1 MIVVDASVLVSAAW
15 PSDVNH
21 QISRAWLQG
30 YIRSSETMT
39 APVLIFSEV
48 GGALMRRTQRTG
60 LTVRALQRLRLLPRF
75 MPVPV
80 DTVLGDDAA
89 DLAIALQL
97 RGADAVYVALAA
109 QLSVPLITWD
119 REQLV
124 RGGQRVTTYEPTA
137 QP

>member
-15 PSDVNH
+15 PSDGNH

-60 LTVRALQRLRLLPRF
+60 LTVRVLQRIRLLPRF

>member
-21 QISRAWLQG
+21 QISRAWLQD

-48 GGALMRRTQRTG
+48 GGALMRRTQRAG
-60 LTVRALQRLRLLPRF
+60 LTVRALERIRLLPRF
-75 MPVPV
+75 TPVPV

-109 QLSVPLITWD
+109 QLRVPLITWD

>member
-21 QISRAWLQG
+21 QISRAWLQS
-30 YIRSSETMT
+30 YVRSSETMT

-48 GGALMRRTQRTG
+48 GGALMRRTQRAG
-60 LTVRALQRLRLLPRF
+60 LTVRALQRIRLLPRF
-75 MPVPV
+75 TPVPV
-80 DTVLGDDAA
+80 DVVLGDDAS
-89 DLAIALQL
+89 DLAVALQL

-109 QLSVPLITWD
+109 QLIVPLITWD
-119 REQLV
+119 QEQLV
-124 RGGQRVTTYEPTA
+124 RGSQRVTTYEPAA